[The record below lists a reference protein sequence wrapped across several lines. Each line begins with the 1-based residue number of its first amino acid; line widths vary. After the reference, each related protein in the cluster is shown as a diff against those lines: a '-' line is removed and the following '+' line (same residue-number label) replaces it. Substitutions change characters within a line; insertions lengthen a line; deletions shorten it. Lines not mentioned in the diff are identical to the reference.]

1 MKKYIYILI
10 LSLLLVSCEK
20 ELDFKYHDV
29 EPQLV
34 IEAALTSDGARVS
47 LTETT
52 PMSEPIN
59 TIKITDAAVSITD
72 LAIGDCR
79 HLVVGD
85 DGVYADAT
93 PGEVGHE
100 YRLSVERNGHTYA
113 SSCVMRAAVTEP
125 ELEFKWIKMPYDHVA
140 VLQVSFPAQ
149 GVPDECYWVRLYRNG
164 EPYMWSVVDGSYS
177 IGGTVNDAI
186 MTSRKDPDKEDDATA
201 LRDGDVVRAC
211 IAPVSRAMFDYLM
224 AIQSDSNGPR
234 MFTGDY
240 CLGYF
245 LAASLAEASI
255 VFRPGE
261 MEEYK

>member
-1 MKKYIYILI
+1 MKKSVYILI
-10 LSLLLVSCEK
+10 FSPLLVSCEK

-34 IEAALTSDGARVS
+34 IEGALTSGGAWVS

-59 TIKITDAAVSITD
+59 TVKLTDAAVSLTD
-72 LAIGDCR
+72 LATGECLP
-79 HLVVGD
+79 LVAGD

-100 YRLSVERNGHTYA
+100 YRLSVERNGHIYA

-140 VLQVSFPAQ
+140 VLQVSFTPQ
-149 GVPDECYWVRLYRNG
+149 GVIDECYWVRLYRNG

-177 IGGTVNDAI
+177 VGGIVNDAI
-186 MTSRKDPDKEDDATA
+186 MTSRKDLDKEDDATA
-201 LRDGDVVRAC
+201 LRVGDVVRAC
-211 IAPVSRAMFDYLM
+211 IAPVSRAMFDYLI

-255 VFRPGE
+255 VFRPDE